1 MTKKVIRIQINF
13 SIKFPNNYVFIGA
26 FIKDAGNKQQQC
38 QINSHRFYILQN
50 KKKETT
56 NNNNNK

>member
-38 QINSHRFYILQN
+38 QIILIVFTFYKI